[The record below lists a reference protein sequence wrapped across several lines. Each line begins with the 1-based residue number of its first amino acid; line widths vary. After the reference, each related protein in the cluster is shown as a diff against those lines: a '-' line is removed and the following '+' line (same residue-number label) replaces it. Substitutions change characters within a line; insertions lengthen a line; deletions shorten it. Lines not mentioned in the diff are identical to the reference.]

1 MGMENKSVI
10 NETWTRAYSSA
21 FPTIQ
26 SSIGALNFPM
36 DAMQQLKLS
45 PEAQKFPHEAVTPE
59 NVDALRELPI
69 WVVVGRQ
76 DHAIS
81 IKSIE
86 VVSQSYGGCPYVVIE
101 NAGHFIQEDAPET
114 IVALLQMFIQ
124 STGGAPPS
132 FENMAGVPPLNLG
145 RL

>member
-1 MGMENKSVI
+1 M
-10 NETWTRAYSSA
+10 
-21 FPTIQ
+21 
-26 SSIGALNFPM
+26 
-36 DAMQQLKLS
+36 
-45 PEAQKFPHEAVTPE
+45 
-59 NVDALRELPI
+59 
-69 WVVVGRQ
+69 VVGRQ

-81 IKSIE
+81 IKNIE

-124 STGGAPPS
+124 STGGARPS